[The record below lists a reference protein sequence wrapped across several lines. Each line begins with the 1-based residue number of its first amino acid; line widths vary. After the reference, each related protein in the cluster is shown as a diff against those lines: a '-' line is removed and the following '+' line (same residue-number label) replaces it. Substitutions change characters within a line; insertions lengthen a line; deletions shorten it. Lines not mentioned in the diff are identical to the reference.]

1 MSFVLTSCALLLALL
16 VGVVVDT
23 SSHKLDLIEA
33 TPAEPDCRHFVAI
46 RPGGLPVLL
55 PAVRP
60 PLSMSVQAFPR
71 HLCQFPRL
79 RLYALSVSGVAK
91 QSNVRRMI

>member
-60 PLSMSVQAFPR
+60 PLSMSVQAYFRATYVSSPGFAFTP
-71 HLCQFPRL
+71 CQYL
-79 RLYALSVSGVAK
+79 VSLNSPTDEG
-91 QSNVRRMI
+91 